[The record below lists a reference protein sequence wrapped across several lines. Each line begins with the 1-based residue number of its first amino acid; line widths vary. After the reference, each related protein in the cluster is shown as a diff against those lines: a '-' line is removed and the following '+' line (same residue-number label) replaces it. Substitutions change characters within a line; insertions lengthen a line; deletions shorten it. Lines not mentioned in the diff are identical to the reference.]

1 MRIFATLAGLLMLGG
16 SLQAGSISGVACPSA
31 PTSLSSYQSTFAS
44 FEQRC
49 DVGVLSYY
57 DFQFQSLM
65 PSASPVDGFND
76 LIQVTPSTSGSGLF
90 FSSAYQDAAS
100 MFSATG
106 LTAVRY
112 AIQYIVDP
120 APIIGGEQLTL
131 DPPLGDILVREYI
144 CKDTTFY
151 SAIGVNP
158 PTCATGASPY
168 TLTVY
173 PPLQYTD
180 LVMFGN
186 SPAAMLHVRQII
198 EIGFNPTLN
207 SEPFSG
213 FDGTGSD
220 QILAGIPEPWSFPAV
235 ALGLLGVW
243 GYRRRRR

>member
-1 MRIFATLAGLLMLGG
+1 MRSLAIVAGLFVFGG
-16 SLQAGSISGVACPSA
+16 CLQAGSISGSACPGA
-31 PTSLSSYQSTFAS
+31 PTSLSSYQAAFST

-49 DVGVLSYY
+49 DVGILSYY

-65 PSASPVDGFND
+65 GAASAVDGFND
-76 LIQVTPSTSGSGLF
+76 LIQVTPSGSGSGLF
-90 FSSAYQDAAS
+90 FSSAYTDAAS

-151 SAIGVNP
+151 GAIGVNP
-158 PTCATGASPY
+158 PTCSTGSSPY

-180 LVMFGN
+180 FVMFE
-186 SPAAMLHVRQII
+186 STPAAMLHVRQII
-198 EIGFNPTLN
+198 EIGFNPQLN
-207 SEPFSG
+207 SDPFTG

-235 ALGLLGVW
+235 ALGLLGAW